1 MSEFTGK
8 VDGIIFEN
16 NENLFKILDV
26 EIIGS
31 LKDYSKDTIRVT
43 GNFGENLKEERN

>member
-26 EIIGS
+26 EII
-31 LKDYSKDTIRVT
+31 LKILFV
-43 GNFGENLKEERN
+43 